1 MKTLSAKAMELVN
14 KANDMMSIDCIRSSV
29 MKLFELEVEAL
40 ALILLTKYAMF
51 ATTIIGSKGTVIV
64 ATILVAINFVIRLI
78 AAIKAVP
85 RSIRAYE
92 ACKREYE
99 RYKAWCETQSEAVEA
114 AKAAEKNRE

>member
-29 MKLFELEVEAL
+29 MKLFDLEVEAL

-51 ATTIIGSKGTVIV
+51 ATTIIGSKGAVIV

-85 RSIRAYE
+85 Q
-92 ACKREYE
+92 REYE
-99 RYKAWCETQSEAVEA
+99 RYKAWCKTQSEAVEA
-114 AKAAEKNRE
+114 AKAAEKNQE